1 MNRTVLAGVGAAL
14 VVAGVVGLGVAQAR
28 TNGASAAE
36 TTDAS
41 GAPAW
46 LHVRVDEHGKS
57 SKVRVNVP
65 LTVVEAALEAAPAKI
80 VDKGR
85 IKIDLG
91 HGRHDHEGHQ
101 GHDLSLAEMRKIW
114 QSLKDAGDTEFVTVE
129 EEDETVKVARRGDL
143 VQVRVSK
150 PNGKEEV
157 QVDVPVGLVDAV
169 LAGPGDSVDV
179 KTVMRELR
187 ARRGDIVRV
196 NDEDSAVRIWIDE
209 SAAGEAR

>member
-28 TNGASAAE
+28 TDGASAAE
-36 TTDAS
+36 TTGPS

-65 LTVVEAALEAAPAKI
+65 LAVVEAALEAAPSKI

-85 IKIDLG
+85 IKLDLG
-91 HGRHDHEGHQ
+91 HGRHDGHE
-101 GHDLSLAEMRKIW
+101 GHDLSLTEMRKIW
-114 QSLKDAGDTEFVTVE
+114 QGLKDAGDTEIVSVE
-129 EEDETVKVARRGDL
+129 QEDETVKVARKGDL

-150 PNGKEEV
+150 PSGKEEV
-157 QVDVPVGLVDAV
+157 QIDVPVSLVDAV

-179 KTVMRELR
+179 KMVIRELR

-196 NDEDSAVRIWIDE
+196 NDENSAIRIWIDE

>member
-14 VVAGVVGLGVAQAR
+14 VIAGVVGMGAAQAR
-28 TNGASAAE
+28 SHGDAAE
-36 TTDAS
+36 ATGST

-65 LTVVEAALEAAPAKI
+65 MTVVEAALEAAPETI

-91 HGRHDHEGHQ
+91 HHDD
-101 GHDLSLAEMRKIW
+101 HDLSLADMRRIW
-114 QSLKDAGDTEFVTVE
+114 QQLKDAGDTEIVSVE
-129 EEDETVKVARRGDL
+129 EEDETVKVARQGDL

-150 PNGKEEV
+150 TSGKEEV
-157 QVDVPVGLVDAV
+157 HVDVPVSLVDAV
-169 LAGPGDSVDV
+169 LAGSGDSVDV
-179 KTVMRELR
+179 KAVIRELR
-187 ARRGDIVRV
+187 SRRGDIVRV
-196 NDEDSAVRIWIDE
+196 NDEDSTVRIWIDE
-209 SAAGEAR
+209 SSAGEGR

>member
-14 VVAGVVGLGVAQAR
+14 VVAGVVGMGAVQAR
-28 TNGASAAE
+28 TNAAE
-36 TTDAS
+36 PTSPT

-46 LHVRVDEHGKS
+46 LHVRVDEHNKS

-65 LTVVEAALEAAPAKI
+65 MTVVEAALEAAPEKI

-91 HGRHDHEGHQ
+91 HGGHEGHE
-101 GHDLSLAEMRKIW
+101 GHDLSLADMRKIW
-114 QSLKDAGDTEFVTVE
+114 QSLKDAGDTEIVSVE
-129 EEDETVKVARRGDL
+129 DDDQTVKVGRQGDM
-143 VQVRVSK
+143 VQVRVTK

-157 QVDVPVGLVDAV
+157 HVDVPVTLVDAV
-169 LAGPGDSVDV
+169 LSGTGDSVDV
-179 KTVMRELR
+179 KAVIRELR
-187 ARRGDIVRV
+187 NQRGDIVRV

-209 SAAGEAR
+209 SAAGQGR

>member
-1 MNRTVLAGVGAAL
+1 
-14 VVAGVVGLGVAQAR
+14 
-28 TNGASAAE
+28 
-36 TTDAS
+36 
-41 GAPAW
+41 
-46 LHVRVDEHGKS
+46 
-57 SKVRVNVP
+57 
-65 LTVVEAALEAAPAKI
+65 
-80 VDKGR
+80 
-85 IKIDLG
+85 
-91 HGRHDHEGHQ
+91 
-101 GHDLSLAEMRKIW
+101 
-114 QSLKDAGDTEFVTVE
+114 
-129 EEDETVKVARRGDL
+129 
-143 VQVRVSK
+143 VSK

>member
-28 TNGASAAE
+28 TSGDAAE
-36 TTDAS
+36 ATGSTGS
-41 GAPAW
+41 PAW

-85 IKIDLG
+85 IKIDLDRG
-91 HGRHDHEGHQ
+91 DHD

-114 QSLKDAGDTEFVTVE
+114 QSLKDAGDTEIVTVE
-129 EEDETVKVARRGDL
+129 EDDETVKVARKGDL

-150 PNGKEEV
+150 PSGKEEV
-157 QVDVPVGLVDAV
+157 HVDVPVSLVDAV
-169 LAGPGDSVDV
+169 LAGTGDSVDV
-179 KTVMRELR
+179 KAVIRELR
-187 ARRGDIVRV
+187 GQRGDIVRV
-196 NDEDSAVRIWIDE
+196 TDADSAVRIWIDE
-209 SAAGEAR
+209 SAAGEGK